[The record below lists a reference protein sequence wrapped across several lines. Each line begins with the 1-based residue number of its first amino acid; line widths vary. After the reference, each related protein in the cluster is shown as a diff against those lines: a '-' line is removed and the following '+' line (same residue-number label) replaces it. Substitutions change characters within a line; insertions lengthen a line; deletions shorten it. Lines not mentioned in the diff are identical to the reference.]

1 MLMSY
6 LLNEGSKLWGK
17 KWRNA
22 ILFTLRNGPQRFSEI
37 KKVMGHHC
45 SVKVLS
51 EALDEMERDGLII
64 RKQYEGIPVKV
75 TYELTTDMY
84 PMGRVLQHYHDAL
97 VTFFYKNMD
106 RLAVPPTIR
115 HELEQEAKR
124 SPEYAK

>member
-1 MLMSY
+1 MSF

-37 KKVMGHHC
+37 KKQMGHSC

-51 EALDEMERDGLII
+51 EALDEMERDQLII

-75 TYELTTDMY
+75 TYELGGDME
-84 PMGRVLQHYHDAL
+84 PMGRVLQCYHDAL
-97 VTFFYKNMD
+97 VTFFYKNKNK
-106 RLAVPPTIR
+106 LAIPPHIMLQ
-115 HELEQEAKR
+115 LEQEIEKK
-124 SPEYAK
+124 PEFLRC